1 MKKLELNWY
10 LSLMQIL
17 SSRISKLYIC
27 MTFFLIMPDTFYW
40 YTLNDYTNY
49 QTAFTAIAD
58 STGLTWLIVSYL
70 ALFFAIFVQNL
81 EMRAFLTVVAFVTRI
96 FFLVWLTDI
105 WRANE
110 VSFTQLLQNVFV
122 KTGEA
127 PYVEAFA
134 TIALAPLVLAIIVQ
148 KTRIANLLT
157 GLVNFLKSPS
167 NKTHQVVFYGISA
180 TAYLVSTVV
189 MIGSLLDNYEI
200 ASADS
205 PGGFQQSLIWL
216 IFLGVIQIALKLLI
230 LGLGLIASLWAWISW
245 QSDIKTV
252 LGHMKDFKLSEYL
265 TRKVASYLY
274 TFYFVFIIGLAAVG
288 IPIFAST
295 TYGINQDYAAFPMV
309 ALAGVV
315 VTFLV
320 ILAIRLVF
328 ELAVAIIHIAENT
341 KGGLRK

>member
-1 MKKLELNWY
+1 MNLISNKLHCLY
-10 LSLMQIL
+10 LVIAIL
-17 SSRISKLYIC
+17 LVI
-27 MTFFLIMPDTFYW
+27 PDTFYW
-40 YTLNDYTNY
+40 YTLNDYSNY
-49 QTAFTAIAD
+49 QDAFTAITS

-70 ALFFAIFVQNL
+70 ALFFSIFAQNL

-105 WRANE
+105 WRSNE
-110 VSFTQLLQNVFV
+110 VGFTQVIKNVFI

-134 TIALAPLVLAIIVQ
+134 TIALIPMVLALIVQ

-157 GLVNFLKSPS
+157 GLVNFLKSPA
-167 NKTHQVVFYGISA
+167 NKTHQVVFYTSSA
-180 TAYLVSTVV
+180 IIYLLAL
-189 MIGSLLDNYEI
+189 IGMVRSLLDNYDLA
-200 ASADS
+200 ASDLPS
-205 PGGFQQSLIWL
+205 GISQSLIWL
-216 IFLGVIQIALKLLI
+216 VVLGAIQIALKLLI
-230 LGLGLIASLWAWISW
+230 LGLGLLASLWAWISW
-245 QSDIKTV
+245 QADIKTV

-274 TFYFVFIIGLAAVG
+274 TFYFIFVIGLAAVG
-288 IPIFAST
+288 IPIYASN
-295 TYGINQDYAAFPMV
+295 TYGLNQDYAAFPMV
-309 ALAGVV
+309 ALAGVI

-328 ELAVAIIHIAENT
+328 ELAVAVVHIAENT

>member
-1 MKKLELNWY
+1 MNLISNKLHRLY
-10 LSLMQIL
+10 LVIALLLVI
-17 SSRISKLYIC
+17 
-27 MTFFLIMPDTFYW
+27 PDTFYW
-40 YTLNDYTNY
+40 YTLNDYSNY
-49 QTAFTAIAD
+49 QDAFTAITG

-70 ALFFAIFVQNL
+70 ALFFAIFAQNL

-105 WRANE
+105 WRSNE
-110 VSFTQLLQNVFV
+110 VDFTQVVKNVFI

-127 PYVEAFA
+127 PYVESFA
-134 TIALAPLVLAIIVQ
+134 TIALIPMVLALIVQ
-148 KTRIANLLT
+148 KTQVANLLT
-157 GLVNFLKSPS
+157 GLVNFLKAPA
-167 NKTHQVVFYGISA
+167 NKTHQVVFYVLSA
-180 TAYLVSTVV
+180 TFYLLAL
-189 MIGSLLDNYEI
+189 IGMVRSLLDNYDLA
-200 ASADS
+200 ASDLPS
-205 PGGFQQSLIWL
+205 GVSQSLIWL
-216 IFLGVIQIALKLLI
+216 VVLGVIQIALKLLI
-230 LGLGLIASLWAWISW
+230 LGLGLLVSLWAWISW
-245 QSDIKTV
+245 QADIKTV

-288 IPIFAST
+288 IPIYAST

-309 ALAGVV
+309 VLAGVI

-328 ELAVAIIHIAENT
+328 ELAVAVIYIAENT

>member
-1 MKKLELNWY
+1 MCIRDSLY
-10 LSLMQIL
+10 LVITLLLVI
-17 SSRISKLYIC
+17 
-27 MTFFLIMPDTFYW
+27 PDTFYW
-40 YTLNDYTNY
+40 YTLNDYSNY
-49 QTAFTAIAD
+49 QDAFTAITS

-70 ALFFAIFVQNL
+70 ALFFAIFAQNL
-81 EMRAFLTVVAFVTRI
+81 EMRAFLTVAAFVTRI

-105 WRANE
+105 WRSNE
-110 VSFTQLLQNVFV
+110 VGFTQVIKNVFI

-134 TIALAPLVLAIIVQ
+134 TIALIPMVLALIVQ
-148 KTRIANLLT
+148 KTQVANLLT
-157 GLVNFLKSPS
+157 GLVNYLKAPA
-167 NKTHQVVFYGISA
+167 NKTHQVVFYASSA
-180 TAYLVSTVV
+180 TIYLLALIAMVR
-189 MIGSLLDNYEI
+189 SLLDNYDLA
-200 ASADS
+200 ASDLPS
-205 PGGFQQSLIWL
+205 GVSQSLIWL
-216 IFLGVIQIALKLLI
+216 VVLGVIQIALKLLI
-230 LGLGLIASLWAWISW
+230 LGLGLLALLWAWISW
-245 QSDIKTV
+245 QADIKTV

-288 IPIFAST
+288 IPIYAST

-309 ALAGVV
+309 ALAGVI

-328 ELAVAIIHIAENT
+328 ELVVAVVHIAENT

>member
-1 MKKLELNWY
+1 M
-10 LSLMQIL
+10 
-17 SSRISKLYIC
+17 
-27 MTFFLIMPDTFYW
+27 
-40 YTLNDYTNY
+40 
-49 QTAFTAIAD
+49 
-58 STGLTWLIVSYL
+58 
-70 ALFFAIFVQNL
+70 
-81 EMRAFLTVVAFVTRI
+81 
-96 FFLVWLTDI
+96 
-105 WRANE
+105 
-110 VSFTQLLQNVFV
+110 
-122 KTGEA
+122 
-127 PYVEAFA
+127 
-134 TIALAPLVLAIIVQ
+134 VQ

-167 NKTHQVVFYGISA
+167 NKTHQVVFYAILIA
-180 TAYLVSTVV
+180 AYLVSTVV
-189 MIGSLLDNYEI
+189 MIRSLLDNYELA
-200 ASADS
+200 ASDL

-216 IFLGVIQIALKLLI
+216 VFLGVIQIALKLLI
-230 LGLGLIASLWAWISW
+230 LGLGLLASLWAWISW

-274 TFYFVFIIGLAAVG
+274 TFYFIFIIGLAAVG

>member
-1 MKKLELNWY
+1 MNLISNKLHRLY
-10 LSLMQIL
+10 LVITLLLVI
-17 SSRISKLYIC
+17 
-27 MTFFLIMPDTFYW
+27 PDTFYW
-40 YTLNDYTNY
+40 YTLNDYSNY
-49 QTAFTAIAD
+49 QDAFTAITS

-70 ALFFAIFVQNL
+70 ALFFAIFAQNL

-105 WRANE
+105 WRSNE
-110 VSFTQLLQNVFV
+110 VGFAQVVKNVFI

-127 PYVEAFA
+127 PYVESFA
-134 TIALAPLVLAIIVQ
+134 TIALIPMVLALIVQ
-148 KTRIANLLT
+148 KTQVANLLT
-157 GLVNFLKSPS
+157 GLVNFLKAPA
-167 NKTHQVVFYGISA
+167 NKTHKVVFY
-180 TAYLVSTVV
+180 TASTTIYLLAL
-189 MIGSLLDNYEI
+189 IGMVRSLLDNYDLA
-200 ASADS
+200 ASDLPS
-205 PGGFQQSLIWL
+205 GVSQSSIWL
-216 IFLGVIQIALKLLI
+216 VVLGVIQIALKLLI
-230 LGLGLIASLWAWISW
+230 LGLGLLACLWAWISW
-245 QSDIKTV
+245 QADIKTV

-288 IPIFAST
+288 IPIYAST

-309 ALAGVV
+309 ALAGVI

-328 ELAVAIIHIAENT
+328 ELAVAVVHIAENT

>member
-1 MKKLELNWY
+1 MNLISNKLHRLY
-10 LSLMQIL
+10 LVIALLLVI
-17 SSRISKLYIC
+17 
-27 MTFFLIMPDTFYW
+27 PDTFYW
-40 YTLNDYTNY
+40 YTLNDYSNY
-49 QTAFTAIAD
+49 QDAFTAITS

-70 ALFFAIFVQNL
+70 ALFFAIFAQNL
-81 EMRAFLTVVAFVTRI
+81 EMRAFLTVAALVTRI

-105 WRANE
+105 WRSNE
-110 VSFTQLLQNVFV
+110 VGFTQVIKNVFI

-127 PYVEAFA
+127 PFVEAFA
-134 TIALAPLVLAIIVQ
+134 TIALIPMVLSLIVQ

-157 GLVNFLKSPS
+157 GLVNFLKSPT
-167 NKTHQVVFYGISA
+167 NKTHQVVFYASSA
-180 TAYLVSTVV
+180 TIYLLALIAMVR
-189 MIGSLLDNYEI
+189 SLLDNYDLA
-200 ASADS
+200 ASDLPS
-205 PGGFQQSLIWL
+205 GVSQSLIWL
-216 IFLGVIQIALKLLI
+216 VVLGVIQIALKLLI
-230 LGLGLIASLWAWISW
+230 LGLGLLASLWAWISW
-245 QSDIKTV
+245 QADIKTV

-288 IPIFAST
+288 IPIYAST

-309 ALAGVV
+309 ALAGVI

-328 ELAVAIIHIAENT
+328 ELAVAVVHIAENT

>member
-1 MKKLELNWY
+1 MNLISNKLHRLY
-10 LSLMQIL
+10 LVIALLLVI
-17 SSRISKLYIC
+17 
-27 MTFFLIMPDTFYW
+27 PDTFYW
-40 YTLNDYTNY
+40 YTLNDYSNY
-49 QTAFTAIAD
+49 QDAFTAITS

-70 ALFFAIFVQNL
+70 ALFFAIFAQNL

-105 WRANE
+105 WRSNE
-110 VSFTQLLQNVFV
+110 VGFTQVIKNVFI
-122 KTGEA
+122 KAGEA

-134 TIALAPLVLAIIVQ
+134 TIALIPMVLALIVQ

-157 GLVNFLKSPS
+157 GLVNFLKSPA
-167 NKTHQVVFYGISA
+167 NKTHQVVFYTSSA
-180 TAYLVSTVV
+180 TIYLLAIIAMVR
-189 MIGSLLDNYEI
+189 SLLDNYDLA
-200 ASADS
+200 ASDLPS
-205 PGGFQQSLIWL
+205 GISQSLIWL
-216 IFLGVIQIALKLLI
+216 VALGVIQIALKLLI
-230 LGLGLIASLWAWISW
+230 LGLGLLASLWAWISW
-245 QSDIKTV
+245 QADIKTV

-274 TFYFVFIIGLAAVG
+274 TFYFIFIIGLAAIG
-288 IPIFAST
+288 IPIYAST

-309 ALAGVV
+309 ALAGVI

-328 ELAVAIIHIAENT
+328 ELAVAVVHIAENT

>member
-1 MKKLELNWY
+1 MNLISNKLHRLY
-10 LSLMQIL
+10 LVITIL
-17 SSRISKLYIC
+17 LVI
-27 MTFFLIMPDTFYW
+27 PDTFYW
-40 YTLNDYTNY
+40 YTLNDYSNY
-49 QTAFTAIAD
+49 QDAFTAITS

-70 ALFFAIFVQNL
+70 ALFFAIFAQNL
-81 EMRAFLTVVAFVTRI
+81 EMRAFLTVAAFVTRI

-105 WRANE
+105 WRSNE
-110 VSFTQLLQNVFV
+110 VGFTQVIKNVFV

-134 TIALAPLVLAIIVQ
+134 TVALIPMVLALIVQ
-148 KTRIANLLT
+148 KTQVANLLT
-157 GLVNFLKSPS
+157 GLVNFLKAPA
-167 NKTHQVVFYGISA
+167 NKTHQVVFYTASA
-180 TAYLVSTVV
+180 TIYLLALITMVR
-189 MIGSLLDNYEI
+189 SLLDNYDLA
-200 ASADS
+200 ASDLPS
-205 PGGFQQSLIWL
+205 GVTQSLIWL
-216 IFLGVIQIALKLLI
+216 GVLGVIQIALKLLI
-230 LGLGLIASLWAWISW
+230 LGLGLLASLWAWISW

-288 IPIFAST
+288 IPIYAST

-328 ELAVAIIHIAENT
+328 ELAVAVVHIAENT

>member
-1 MKKLELNWY
+1 MNLISNKLHRLY
-10 LSLMQIL
+10 LVIALLLVI
-17 SSRISKLYIC
+17 
-27 MTFFLIMPDTFYW
+27 PDTFYW
-40 YTLNDYTNY
+40 YTLNDYSNY
-49 QTAFTAIAD
+49 QDAFTAITS

-70 ALFFAIFVQNL
+70 ALFFAIFAQNL

-105 WRANE
+105 WRSNE
-110 VSFTQLLQNVFV
+110 VGFTQVVKNVFI

-127 PYVEAFA
+127 PYVESFA
-134 TIALAPLVLAIIVQ
+134 TIALIPMVLALIVQ
-148 KTRIANLLT
+148 KTQVANLLT
-157 GLVNFLKSPS
+157 GLVNFLKAPA
-167 NKTHQVVFYGISA
+167 NKTHKVVFYTASA
-180 TAYLVSTVV
+180 TIYLLAL
-189 MIGSLLDNYEI
+189 IGMVRSLLDNYDLA
-200 ASADS
+200 ASDLPS
-205 PGGFQQSLIWL
+205 GVSQSLIWL
-216 IFLGVIQIALKLLI
+216 VVLGVIQIALKLLI
-230 LGLGLIASLWAWISW
+230 LGLGLLASLWAWISW
-245 QSDIKTV
+245 QADIKTV

-288 IPIFAST
+288 IPIYAST

-309 ALAGVV
+309 ALAGLI

-328 ELAVAIIHIAENT
+328 ELAVAVVHIAENT

>member
-1 MKKLELNWY
+1 MNLISNKLHRLY
-10 LSLMQIL
+10 LVITLLLVI
-17 SSRISKLYIC
+17 
-27 MTFFLIMPDTFYW
+27 PDTFYW
-40 YTLNDYTNY
+40 YTLNDYSNY
-49 QTAFTAIAD
+49 QDAFTAITS

-70 ALFFAIFVQNL
+70 ALFFAIFAQNL
-81 EMRAFLTVVAFVTRI
+81 EMRAFLTVAAFVTRI

-105 WRANE
+105 WRSNE
-110 VSFTQLLQNVFV
+110 VGFAQVIKNVFV

-134 TIALAPLVLAIIVQ
+134 TVALIPMVLALIVQ
-148 KTRIANLLT
+148 KTQVANLLT
-157 GLVNFLKSPS
+157 GLVNFLKAPS
-167 NKTHQVVFYGISA
+167 NKTHQVVFYTASA
-180 TAYLVSTVV
+180 TIYLLSLITMVR
-189 MIGSLLDNYEI
+189 SLLDNYDLA
-200 ASADS
+200 ASDLPS
-205 PGGFQQSLIWL
+205 GVSQSLIWL
-216 IFLGVIQIALKLLI
+216 VVLGVIQIALKLLI
-230 LGLGLIASLWAWISW
+230 LGLGLLACLWAWISW
-245 QSDIKTV
+245 QADIKTV

-288 IPIFAST
+288 IPIYAST

-309 ALAGVV
+309 ALAGVI

-328 ELAVAIIHIAENT
+328 ELAVAVVHTAENT

>member
-1 MKKLELNWY
+1 M
-10 LSLMQIL
+10 
-17 SSRISKLYIC
+17 
-27 MTFFLIMPDTFYW
+27 
-40 YTLNDYTNY
+40 
-49 QTAFTAIAD
+49 
-58 STGLTWLIVSYL
+58 
-70 ALFFAIFVQNL
+70 
-81 EMRAFLTVVAFVTRI
+81 
-96 FFLVWLTDI
+96 
-105 WRANE
+105 
-110 VSFTQLLQNVFV
+110 
-122 KTGEA
+122 
-127 PYVEAFA
+127 EAFA
-134 TIALAPLVLAIIVQ
+134 TIALAPLVLAIVVQ

-167 NKTHQVVFYGISA
+167 NKTHQVVFYCISA

-189 MIGSLLDNYEI
+189 MIRSLLDNYELA
-200 ASADS
+200 ASDL

-216 IFLGVIQIALKLLI
+216 VFLGVIQIALKLLI

>member
-1 MKKLELNWY
+1 MNLISNKLHRLY
-10 LSLMQIL
+10 LVIALLLVI
-17 SSRISKLYIC
+17 
-27 MTFFLIMPDTFYW
+27 PDTFYW
-40 YTLNDYTNY
+40 YTLNDYSNY
-49 QTAFTAIAD
+49 QDAFTAITS

-70 ALFFAIFVQNL
+70 ALFFAIFAQNL

-105 WRANE
+105 WRSNE
-110 VSFTQLLQNVFV
+110 VGFTQVVKNVFI

-127 PYVEAFA
+127 PYVESFA
-134 TIALAPLVLAIIVQ
+134 TIALIPMVLALIVQ
-148 KTRIANLLT
+148 KTQVANLLT
-157 GLVNFLKSPS
+157 GLVNFLKAPS
-167 NKTHQVVFYGISA
+167 NKTHQVVFYTASA
-180 TAYLVSTVV
+180 TIYLLAL
-189 MIGSLLDNYEI
+189 IGMVRSLLDNYDLA
-200 ASADS
+200 ASDLPS
-205 PGGFQQSLIWL
+205 GVSQSLIWL
-216 IFLGVIQIALKLLI
+216 VVLGVIQIALKLLI
-230 LGLGLIASLWAWISW
+230 LGLGLLACLWAWISW
-245 QSDIKTV
+245 QADIKTV

-288 IPIFAST
+288 IPIYAST

-309 ALAGVV
+309 ALAGVI

-328 ELAVAIIHIAENT
+328 ELAVAVVHIAENT

>member
-1 MKKLELNWY
+1 MNLISNKLHRLY
-10 LSLMQIL
+10 LVIALLLVI
-17 SSRISKLYIC
+17 
-27 MTFFLIMPDTFYW
+27 PDTFYW
-40 YTLNDYTNY
+40 YTLNDYSNY
-49 QTAFTAIAD
+49 QDAFTAITS

-70 ALFFAIFVQNL
+70 ALFFAIFAQNL

-105 WRANE
+105 WRSNE
-110 VSFTQLLQNVFV
+110 VGFTQVIKNVFI

-134 TIALAPLVLAIIVQ
+134 TIALIPMVLALIVQ

-157 GLVNFLKSPS
+157 GLVNFLKAPV
-167 NKTHQVVFYGISA
+167 NKIHQIVFYSISA
-180 TAYLVSTVV
+180 AVYLISQILMV
-189 MIGSLLDNYEI
+189 ISLIDNYEL
-200 ASADS
+200 ASADL
-205 PGGFQQSLIWL
+205 PGGFQQSLLWL
-216 IFLGVIQIALKLLI
+216 IVLGVIQIALKLLI
-230 LGLGLIASLWAWISW
+230 LVLGLLALLWAWISW
-245 QSDIKTV
+245 QADIKTV

-274 TFYFVFIIGLAAVG
+274 TFYFVFIIGLAAVS
-288 IPIFAST
+288 IPIYAST

-309 ALAGVV
+309 ALAGVI

-328 ELAVAIIHIAENT
+328 ELAVAVVHIAENT
-341 KGGLRK
+341 KSGLKK